1 MTLEQALAGI
11 SGILVT
17 PFDSHDAIAPARLK
31 PIVARCAA
39 AGVDALTV
47 NGNTSE
53 FYGLTF
59 AEAERMQAEVPA
71 IVAGRAKVV
80 AGIGRSV
87 NEAVRLAARARA
99 DGADAVMVHQPP
111 DPFVSPRGV
120 AEYVRRVGEAAGL
133 PVVLYLRNAGIGDAA
148 IAALTAIPGVVAV
161 KWASVDLM
169 ALARAIRAAPQIRF
183 VCGLAEPWAPPMTA
197 LGAQGFTS
205 GLINVVPEL
214 SVAILAA
221 LRAGDMPRANA
232 LIGEI
237 GPFEA
242 LRAEEQNGANVS
254 VVKAALA
261 LAGIDAGHARPPA
274 AWPVAPDSLARLR
287 DLMAGWGV
295 AALGR

>member
-1 MTLEQALAGI
+1 MTLDQALTGI

-17 PFDSHDAIAPARLK
+17 PFDGQDAIAPARLA
-31 PIVARCAA
+31 PIVARCTA

-71 IVAGRAKVV
+71 IVAGRARVV

-87 NEAVRLAARARA
+87 NEAVRLATRAKA

-111 DPFVSPRGV
+111 DPFVSPRGI
-120 AEYVRRVGEAAGL
+120 AEYVRRIGDAAGL

-148 IAALTAIPGVVAV
+148 IAALTVIPGVVAV
-161 KWASVDLM
+161 KWASTDLM
-169 ALARAIRAAPQIRF
+169 ALARAIRAAPGIRF

-197 LGAQGFTS
+197 LGARGFTS
-205 GLINVVPEL
+205 GLINIAPER

-221 LRAGDMPRANA
+221 LRTGDFATANA
-232 LIGEI
+232 RIAEI
-237 GPFEA
+237 GPFET
-242 LRAEEQNGANVS
+242 LRSEEQNGANVTI
-254 VVKAALA
+254 VKAALA
-261 LAGIDAGHARPPA
+261 LAGQDVGHARPPA
-274 AWPVAPDSLARLR
+274 SWPVAPDSLARLR
-287 DLMAGWGV
+287 DLMAGWNG
-295 AALGR
+295 A